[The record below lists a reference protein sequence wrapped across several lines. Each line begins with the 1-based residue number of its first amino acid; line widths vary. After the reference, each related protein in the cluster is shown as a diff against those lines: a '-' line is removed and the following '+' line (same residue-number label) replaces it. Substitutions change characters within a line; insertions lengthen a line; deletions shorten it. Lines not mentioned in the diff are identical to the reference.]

1 MIGLPPSVKIFVRIA
16 PCDMRKQM
24 DGLAAL
30 VQQGMEREPRSG
42 DMYVFCNRRRDM
54 LKVLFFDQQGYC
66 LLAKRMDKGTF
77 KLTADGDAPL
87 QLSAAEF
94 GQLMAGIAIVKAAH
108 AA

>member
-1 MIGLPPSVKIFVRIA
+1 VIGLPPSVKIFVSTV

-66 LLAKRMDKGTF
+66 LLVKRMDKGTF
-77 KLTADGDAPL
+77 GLKAEGDAPL

-94 GQLMAGIAIVKAAH
+94 GHLMAGMAVVKSTH